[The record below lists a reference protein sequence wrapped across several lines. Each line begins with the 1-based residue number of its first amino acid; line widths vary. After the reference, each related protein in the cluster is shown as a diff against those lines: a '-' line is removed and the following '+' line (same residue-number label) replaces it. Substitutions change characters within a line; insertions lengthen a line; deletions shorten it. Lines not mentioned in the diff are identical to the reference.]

1 MSESESEPAESQS
14 ADADLA
20 NDSILSASNAVHSLV
35 PESVSNIEVSV
46 RKSTRT
52 KTLSSVAKQNKCL
65 ELNTALYK
73 QINKA
78 QVYFDTVY
86 NNFEQ
91 LTGLDVANNTL
102 ETVDAVVQ
110 YVNELYDELYE
121 LSDNKVD
128 LSVSKQFDEYVEEVS
143 VLKDQVNARIKLLMD
158 TKAEEIAEEQEIT
171 RLEESIAKMKEELEK
186 QNRIY
191 ESRKADRAAIQRRAF
206 SHPKELSTSVGSQ
219 RRSSVLDPQRDNSE
233 EVFSHKRH
241 SQLHS
246 LAFEQQRNN
255 FDEVLSHQPPQLTP
269 IQGATVTNQDG
280 RMPIQRQDDGMSAVR
295 ELTQSLVTAMKATK
309 RSTPAPTIYDGN
321 PINFQ
326 DWEQDFE
333 AYIES
338 EGLVG
343 KEPLRYLKKI
353 VTGKAKD
360 AISGHLMT
368 NTEAAYKAA
377 RCDLKERFRSKHTV
391 NRALRKKLDEWP
403 RVGAKDAKA
412 LRDYADFLS
421 HLRAAMSDV
430 PELQSLDLSQEN
442 EKMAAK
448 LPDWMIRN
456 WARKVKERRQDE
468 YRYPTFAEFVHFVV
482 DQAEVMDEPL
492 MKNLG
497 GNRDNPRK
505 QKAAPSSNTKVFTT
519 TLSAKEKEQC
529 KYCKKIHLTTECF
542 SLAKL
547 SDEDKDAFVKGNR
560 LCYGCLDTG
569 HQSKQCPQKA
579 TCKSCTKRH
588 PTVFHKNQFEWKPRK
603 SAVDPPEKE
612 ETKVVEKGALPKE
625 ETRKLTTKTTRA
637 GKMMLSMVI
646 PVYVSTLQNP
656 SEETLIYAMLDTQSD
671 SSYLSKEI
679 AHIVK
684 PAYSTETVTISTL
697 TGETTEWVKRYS
709 NLRIRG
715 YQQIESTTL
724 EAYEWSEL
732 LYSGQQIPN
741 SVNVQHLPHLKE
753 HAYKLPPPLDI
764 PIGILIGADC
774 VEAFEPLECIP
785 GDKGQPFAQRTI
797 LGWTVLG
804 GKEQLTT
811 VEGKLNQKTKVN
823 ATSVCFKDHD
833 ETTLISQEDIKFMNI
848 MHEEAL
854 IKENGSYE
862 MPLPFRQRPIM
873 PNNKVQAE
881 KRLMG
886 LKKKFGTN
894 ETFRKEYTT
903 FMADLIE
910 KGHAEE
916 VLSSGEKIRTGE
928 VWYIPHFAVV
938 HPKKNKI
945 RVVFDCSA
953 KFDGTSLNDHLLQGP
968 DLFNNM
974 LGILLRFREEPV
986 AIACDVERMF
996 YNFQVNADDRNY
1008 LRFLWFGNSGEIKQ
1022 YRMTVHLFGAT
1033 SSPAVATYGLQ
1044 TLAESHKKTYPT
1056 ASQFIQKNFY
1066 VDDGITSVPTVEE
1079 ALELIESSRKLCQK
1093 GNLRLH
1099 KFVSNNAQVLKGIP
1113 ESERSVKD
1121 VDLYNGCFL
1130 TQRTLGLEWSMK
1142 EDLLKFTAK
1151 EFQPKPMTRR
1161 GVLSTV
1167 SQLYDSLGFLA
1178 PFSLKGKNILQKI
1191 NKVDDDWNKE
1201 IPPGLIQ
1208 PWKEWVK
1215 ELGNLDDVLIP
1226 RCIKP
1231 TDFGPTAQAELHH
1244 FFDASLSGI
1253 GACSYMRL
1261 IDINGNVHTCLL
1273 LAKSRVVPS
1282 KGIITVPRLEL
1293 QGAVVATQLH
1303 SILKKELNI
1312 KVNQEH
1318 FWTDSEIVLAY
1329 LSNEKKKFHVYVANR
1344 VREIKMTTKA

>member
-1 MSESESEPAESQS
+1 
-14 ADADLA
+14 
-20 NDSILSASNAVHSLV
+20 
-35 PESVSNIEVSV
+35 
-46 RKSTRT
+46 
-52 KTLSSVAKQNKCL
+52 
-65 ELNTALYK
+65 
-73 QINKA
+73 
-78 QVYFDTVY
+78 
-86 NNFEQ
+86 
-91 LTGLDVANNTL
+91 
-102 ETVDAVVQ
+102 
-110 YVNELYDELYE
+110 
-121 LSDNKVD
+121 
-128 LSVSKQFDEYVEEVS
+128 
-143 VLKDQVNARIKLLMD
+143 
-158 TKAEEIAEEQEIT
+158 
-171 RLEESIAKMKEELEK
+171 
-186 QNRIY
+186 
-191 ESRKADRAAIQRRAF
+191 
-206 SHPKELSTSVGSQ
+206 
-219 RRSSVLDPQRDNSE
+219 
-233 EVFSHKRH
+233 
-241 SQLHS
+241 
-246 LAFEQQRNN
+246 
-255 FDEVLSHQPPQLTP
+255 
-269 IQGATVTNQDG
+269 
-280 RMPIQRQDDGMSAVR
+280 
-295 ELTQSLVTAMKATK
+295 
-309 RSTPAPTIYDGN
+309 
-321 PINFQ
+321 
-326 DWEQDFE
+326 
-333 AYIES
+333 
-338 EGLVG
+338 
-343 KEPLRYLKKI
+343 
-353 VTGKAKD
+353 
-360 AISGHLMT
+360 
-368 NTEAAYKAA
+368 
-377 RCDLKERFRSKHTV
+377 
-391 NRALRKKLDEWP
+391 
-403 RVGAKDAKA
+403 
-412 LRDYADFLS
+412 
-421 HLRAAMSDV
+421 
-430 PELQSLDLSQEN
+430 
-442 EKMAAK
+442 
-448 LPDWMIRN
+448 
-456 WARKVKERRQDE
+456 
-468 YRYPTFAEFVHFVV
+468 
-482 DQAEVMDEPL
+482 
-492 MKNLG
+492 
-497 GNRDNPRK
+497 
-505 QKAAPSSNTKVFTT
+505 
-519 TLSAKEKEQC
+519 
-529 KYCKKIHLTTECF
+529 
-542 SLAKL
+542 
-547 SDEDKDAFVKGNR
+547 
-560 LCYGCLDTG
+560 
-569 HQSKQCPQKA
+569 
-579 TCKSCTKRH
+579 
-588 PTVFHKNQFEWKPRK
+588 
-603 SAVDPPEKE
+603 
-612 ETKVVEKGALPKE
+612 
-625 ETRKLTTKTTRA
+625 
-637 GKMMLSMVI
+637 MVI

-697 TGETTEWVKRYS
+697 TGETTDWVKRYS

-753 HAYKLPPPLDI
+753 HTQKLPPPLDI
-764 PIGILIGADC
+764 PMGMLIGAGC

-833 ETTLISQEDIKFMNI
+833 EITLISQEDIKFMNI

-903 FMADLIE
+903 FMADLLE

-1130 TQRTLGLEWSMK
+1130 PQRTLGLEWSMK
-1142 EDLLKFTAK
+1142 EDVLKFTDK

-1167 SQLYDSLGFLA
+1167 SQLYDPLGFLA

-1191 NKVDDDWNKE
+1191 NKVDDDWNKG

-1231 TDFGPTAQAELHH
+1231 ADFGPTAQAELHH
-1244 FFDASLSGI
+1244 FCDASLSGI

-1282 KGIITVPRLEL
+1282 KGIITVPHLEL

-1303 SILKKELNI
+1303 SILKK
-1312 KVNQEH
+1312 
-1318 FWTDSEIVLAY
+1318 
-1329 LSNEKKKFHVYVANR
+1329 
-1344 VREIKMTTKA
+1344 